1 MKKIITL
8 TLAALFFVSCSSP
21 IEGEGAATG
30 IKEIE
35 TGDFQKIEVDC
46 NCYLTLIPSETS
58 KLVIESH
65 ENLIE
70 NTEVKSKKKSLKI
83 SEKKRVEDFD
93 LYNLNLYT
101 STPLSDIVL
110 SGKARMKTSGTLTSD
125 KLSLTAKDETSVS
138 QAHMEVGDADFDFR
152 GQSKINISGT
162 AVNLSLNADGK
173 SDADLSKLI
182 CVDINFKAFDYSA
195 LTLYAMK
202 NLKGRAHDNSVV
214 FYLGNPSKSTTEKDK
229 AIIQQSTN
237 E

>member
-1 MKKIITL
+1 MKKIIIPVFIFL
-8 TLAALFFVSCSSP
+8 IVSSCSSP
-21 IEGEGAATG
+21 IQGEGAATG
-30 IKEIE
+30 IKEFE

-58 KLVIESH
+58 KLVVESH

-70 NTEVKSKKKSLKI
+70 NIEVKSKKKSLKI
-83 SEKKRVEDFD
+83 SEKKKVEEFD
-93 LYNLNLYT
+93 LYNVNVYT
-101 STPLSDIVL
+101 STPLSEISL
-110 SGKARMKTSGTLTSD
+110 KGQARMKTSGTLTSK
-125 KLSLTAKDETSVS
+125 KLNLNTRDEVSVS
-138 QAHMEVGDADFDFR
+138 QAHLELEDADFDFR
-152 GQSKINISGT
+152 DKSKINISGT

-202 NLKGRAHDNSVV
+202 NLKGRAHNNSVV

-229 AIIQQSTN
+229 AIIQQSTT